1 MLTPL
6 QDLLHALDLE
16 ATTFNVRGMAFGCV
30 TVSFIVH
37 SCFMTTGLRL
47 QNTLGFFKLLILIS
61 VVIVGMAHLAGIP
74 GFKLRED
81 VEVPDNLQW
90 SKLWEGSGNGATA
103 FVTGLYNVIW

>member
-74 GFKLRED
+74 GFELRED

>member
-1 MLTPL
+1 
-6 QDLLHALDLE
+6 
-16 ATTFNVRGMAFGCV
+16 MAFGCV

-74 GFKLRED
+74 GFELRED